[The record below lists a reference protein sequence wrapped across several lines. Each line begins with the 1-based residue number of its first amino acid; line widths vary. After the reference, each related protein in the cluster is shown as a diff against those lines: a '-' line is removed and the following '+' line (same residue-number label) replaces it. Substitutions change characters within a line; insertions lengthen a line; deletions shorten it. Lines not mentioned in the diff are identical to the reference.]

1 MAKTLLRSGDLDD
14 FQAVGGGGQAVFD
27 SALQIREA
35 LRLRKQQALV
45 DCLAIPQVNDEGD
58 RVDWYSPI
66 DGRFVSWKAAD
77 PEVRD
82 RALRYLES
90 TLDSAASLSRKCM
103 QSPKTAQQL
112 FGSLLEKALQ
122 FPGENHVFL
131 VDGKPV
137 ITFWGFVNLNESARE
152 NVLECLHEPEPE
164 IPEIIIEPE
173 PEPEPEEEPAAAVT
187 FSQADAPLFTP
198 PPTAKAQ
205 AAAVASVYQ
214 ATSVDDPE
222 PAPEP
227 APEPVAAPAPKKRR
241 RRYVLW
247 ALPVAA
253 AVAAAIATPLLLK
266 QQASTPAP
274 APVAAP
280 PKAVAIA
287 PQPIKATPV
296 PELVGNLPLH
306 QAAVVPPPVVE
317 KPQEKPVENEP
328 VVIMPIPKGAMVMD
342 AQQVK
347 MGSTKFLNG
356 SWRVAMDVKDPVTGK
371 APSVRYQI
379 QNNKGS
385 ARIVMGKNVTCRVDL
400 FSGLHDTGE
409 LLIKSRG
416 NARCSDGSHYP
427 MPDIACKAGTNDVAE
442 CSARFDAKTTVPV
455 TFRKTGD

>member
-1 MAKTLLRSGDLDD
+1 VAKTLLRSGDLDD

-66 DGRFVSWKAAD
+66 DGRSVSWKAAD
-77 PEVRD
+77 EEARS
-82 RALRYLES
+82 RAREHLEN
-90 TLDSAASLSRKCM
+90 TLDSAYALSRKCL
-103 QSPKTAQQL
+103 QSQKTAQQL

-152 NVLECLHEPEPE
+152 NVLDCLREPEPE
-164 IPEIIIEPE
+164 VPEITLL
-173 PEPEPEEEPAAAVT
+173 PEPEPEEEPAVEVT
-187 FSQADAPLFTP
+187 FSQADAPLLSTP
-198 PPTAKAQ
+198 PEIKLQPEPVEEPPVQ
-205 AAAVASVYQ
+205 AAP
-214 ATSVDDPE
+214 TPE
-222 PAPEP
+222 PAP
-227 APEPVAAPAPKKRR
+227 VAATPAKKRR
-241 RRYVLW
+241 RYGLW

-266 QQASTPAP
+266 QQEVPAP
-274 APVAAP
+274 APVIAKAEPVEIAPPAMQAAP
-280 PKAVAIA
+280 IPALTAK
-287 PQPIKATPV
+287 
-296 PELVGNLPLH
+296 LPLH
-306 QAAVVPPPVVE
+306 QAEVSAPAETVAE
-317 KPQEKPVENEP
+317 KPAAKEP
-328 VVIMPIPKGAMVMD
+328 VVISAIPKGALVMD
-342 AQQVK
+342 AVEVK
-347 MGSTKFLNG
+347 IGSTKFLNG
-356 SWRVAMDVKDPVTGK
+356 NWRVDLDVKDPVTGK
-371 APSVRYQI
+371 APVVRYQI

-385 ARIVMGKNVTCRVDL
+385 ARIVHGKNITCRADL
-400 FSGLHDTGE
+400 FSGLHETGE

-416 NARCSDGSHYP
+416 NARCSDGTRYP
-427 MPDIACKAGTNDVAE
+427 MPDISCKAGSNDVAE

>member
-66 DGRFVSWKAAD
+66 DGRSVSWKAAD
-77 PEVRD
+77 EEARS
-82 RALRYLES
+82 RAREHLEN
-90 TLDSAASLSRKCM
+90 TLDSAYALSRKCL
-103 QSPKTAQQL
+103 QSQKTAQQL

-152 NVLECLHEPEPE
+152 NVLDCLREPEPE
-164 IPEIIIEPE
+164 VPEITLL
-173 PEPEPEEEPAAAVT
+173 PEPEPEEEPAVEVT
-187 FSQADAPLFTP
+187 FSQADAPLLSTP
-198 PPTAKAQ
+198 PEIKLQPEPVEEPPVQ
-205 AAAVASVYQ
+205 AAP
-214 ATSVDDPE
+214 TPE
-222 PAPEP
+222 PAP
-227 APEPVAAPAPKKRR
+227 VAATPAKKRR
-241 RRYVLW
+241 RYGLW
-247 ALPVAA
+247 ALPVTA

-266 QQASTPAP
+266 QQEVPAP
-274 APVAAP
+274 APVIAKAEPVEIAPPAMQAAP
-280 PKAVAIA
+280 IPALTAK
-287 PQPIKATPV
+287 
-296 PELVGNLPLH
+296 LPLH
-306 QAAVVPPPVVE
+306 QAEVSAPAETVAE
-317 KPQEKPVENEP
+317 KPAAKEP
-328 VVIMPIPKGAMVMD
+328 VVISAIPKGALVMD
-342 AQQVK
+342 AVEVK
-347 MGSTKFLNG
+347 IGSTKFLNG
-356 SWRVAMDVKDPVTGK
+356 NWRVDLDVKDPVTGK
-371 APSVRYQI
+371 APTVRYQI

-385 ARIVMGKNVTCRVDL
+385 ARIVHGKNITCRADL
-400 FSGLHDTGE
+400 FSGLHETGE

-416 NARCSDGSHYP
+416 NARCSDGTRYP
-427 MPDIACKAGTNDVAE
+427 MPDISCKAGSNDVAE

>member
-66 DGRFVSWKAAD
+66 DGRSVSWKAAD
-77 PEVRD
+77 EEARS
-82 RALRYLES
+82 RAREHLEN
-90 TLDSAASLSRKCM
+90 TLDSAYALSRKCL
-103 QSPKTAQQL
+103 QSQKTAQQL

-152 NVLECLHEPEPE
+152 NVLDCLREPEPE
-164 IPEIIIEPE
+164 VPEITML
-173 PEPEPEEEPAAAVT
+173 PEPEPEEEPAVEVT
-187 FSQADAPLFTP
+187 FSQADAPLLSTP
-198 PPTAKAQ
+198 PEIKLQPEPVEEPPVQ
-205 AAAVASVYQ
+205 AAP
-214 ATSVDDPE
+214 TPE
-222 PAPEP
+222 PAP
-227 APEPVAAPAPKKRR
+227 VAATPAKKRR
-241 RRYVLW
+241 RYGLW

-266 QQASTPAP
+266 QQEVPAP
-274 APVAAP
+274 APVIAKAEPVEIAPPAMQAAP
-280 PKAVAIA
+280 IPALTAK
-287 PQPIKATPV
+287 
-296 PELVGNLPLH
+296 LPLH
-306 QAAVVPPPVVE
+306 QAEVSAPAETVAE
-317 KPQEKPVENEP
+317 KPAAKEP
-328 VVIMPIPKGAMVMD
+328 VVISAIPKGALVMD
-342 AQQVK
+342 AVEVK
-347 MGSTKFLNG
+347 IGSTKFLNG
-356 SWRVAMDVKDPVTGK
+356 NWRVDLDVKDPVTGK
-371 APSVRYQI
+371 APAVRYQI

-385 ARIVMGKNVTCRVDL
+385 ARIVHGKNITCRADL
-400 FSGLHDTGE
+400 FSGLHETGE

-416 NARCSDGSHYP
+416 NARCSDGTRYP
-427 MPDIACKAGTNDVAE
+427 MPDISCKAGSNDVAE

>member
-66 DGRFVSWKAAD
+66 DGRSVSWKAAD
-77 PEVRD
+77 EEARS
-82 RALRYLES
+82 RAREHLEN
-90 TLDSAASLSRKCM
+90 TLDSAYALSRKCL
-103 QSPKTAQQL
+103 QSQKTAQQL

-152 NVLECLHEPEPE
+152 NVLDCLREPEPE
-164 IPEIIIEPE
+164 VPEITLL
-173 PEPEPEEEPAAAVT
+173 PEPEPEEEPAVEVT
-187 FSQADAPLFTP
+187 FSQADAPLLSTP
-198 PPTAKAQ
+198 PEIKLQPEPVEEPPVQ
-205 AAAVASVYQ
+205 AAP
-214 ATSVDDPE
+214 TPE
-222 PAPEP
+222 PAP
-227 APEPVAAPAPKKRR
+227 VAATPAKKRR
-241 RRYVLW
+241 RYGLW

-266 QQASTPAP
+266 QQEVPAP
-274 APVAAP
+274 APVIAKAEPVEIAPPAMQAAP
-280 PKAVAIA
+280 IPALTAK
-287 PQPIKATPV
+287 
-296 PELVGNLPLH
+296 LPLH
-306 QAAVVPPPVVE
+306 QAEVSAPAETVAE
-317 KPQEKPVENEP
+317 KPAAKEP
-328 VVIMPIPKGAMVMD
+328 VVISAIPKGALVMD
-342 AQQVK
+342 AVEVK
-347 MGSTKFLNG
+347 IGSTKFLNG
-356 SWRVAMDVKDPVTGK
+356 NWRVDLDVKDPVTGK
-371 APSVRYQI
+371 APAVRYQI

-385 ARIVMGKNVTCRVDL
+385 ARIVHGKNITCRADL
-400 FSGLHDTGE
+400 FSGLHETGE

-416 NARCSDGSHYP
+416 NARCSDGTRYP
-427 MPDIACKAGTNDVAE
+427 MPDISCKAGSNDVAE